1 MKKKKIFDRF
11 EKIHIFVFSFFLK
24 VNQLLIFRF
33 ASLIKDVK
41 WDFWQIW
48 KKIKFFS
55 FSFSS
60 KLNKLLIF
68 RYASLINDVKWD
80 FWQIWKIKFFVFTFS
95 SKLNQILIFRF
106 ASMVNGMKLCFWQ
119 IWRKKIIF
127 FSFSYFPKL
136 NQLLIFRF
144 AKHHW
149 SNWQNEKSVADL
161 VLENMK
167 KKKKMI
173 FFLQI
178 CQKHNFIPFTILAKR
193 KIKIW
198 FSFEENVKT
207 KNLIFQICQ
216 KSHLTS
222 LIKLAKRKISS
233 LFNFEENE
241 KEKIFDRFEK
251 IHIFVFSFFLKVNQ
265 LLIFRFAS
273 LIKDVK
279 WDFWQIWKKIKFF
292 LFHFLQN

>member
-1 MKKKKIFDRF
+1 
-11 EKIHIFVFSFFLK
+11 
-24 VNQLLIFRF
+24 
-33 ASLIKDVK
+33 
-41 WDFWQIW
+41 
-48 KKIKFFS
+48 
-55 FSFSS
+55 
-60 KLNKLLIF
+60 
-68 RYASLINDVKWD
+68 
-80 FWQIWKIKFFVFTFS
+80 
-95 SKLNQILIFRF
+95 
-106 ASMVNGMKLCFWQ
+106 
-119 IWRKKIIF
+119 
-127 FSFSYFPKL
+127 
-136 NQLLIFRF
+136 
-144 AKHHW
+144 
-149 SNWQNEKSVADL
+149 
-161 VLENMK
+161 MK

-241 KEKIFDRFEK
+241 KEKIW
-251 IHIFVFSFFLKVNQ
+251 FFFKSVKNLILH
-265 LLIFRFAS
+265 LLS
-273 LIKDVK
+273 N
-279 WDFWQIWKKIKFF
+279 WQIEKSEAGLLLEKMKKQKYEFFQICQKFF